1 MKTRLIAV
9 QQMSGF
15 LKKKNSKSL
24 LKKERKEKAKKVGG
38 PLGNFNFVGGLVISK
53 SDLDMLHIYL
63 KK

>member
-1 MKTRLIAV
+1 
-9 QQMSGF
+9 MSGF